1 MDTSSRNILN
11 IINIPTNTL
20 LDTVCNDLWTDIVR
34 YYNKPPSIYAIGS
47 VDGIYPNY
55 EPVEADDNFLDSF
68 RHEFHN
74 NTIYSLCD
82 ICACNVISVG
92 KYKTLSQNYYRWIV
106 FVKGNPVIFNK
117 PHIFGI
123 YESQYYNLISKL
135 CLFKFIGT

>member
-1 MDTSSRNILN
+1 MDTTIRNILN
-11 IINIPTNTL
+11 TINIPTNTL
-20 LDTVCNDLWTDIVR
+20 LDSICNDLWTVIVR

-82 ICACNVISVG
+82 ICAYNVISVG
-92 KYKTLSQNYYRWIV
+92 KNKVLSQIDYWQIV
-106 FVKGNPVIFNK
+106 SVKGNPVDLFK
-117 PHIFGI
+117 SHIFGI
-123 YESQYYNLISKL
+123 YVSQYYNLLKL